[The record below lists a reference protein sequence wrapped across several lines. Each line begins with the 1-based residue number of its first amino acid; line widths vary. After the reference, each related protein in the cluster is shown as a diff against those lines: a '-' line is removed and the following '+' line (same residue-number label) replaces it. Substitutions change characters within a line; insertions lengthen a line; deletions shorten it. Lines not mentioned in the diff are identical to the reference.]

1 MIQQAMSELSAE
13 HMAALDQVAILIAE
27 TPSPEQARKLKLRGD
42 QLLLGLYEGVP
53 RTRRSGYE
61 SGLLPDTITIF
72 KQPLMAISR
81 RHDDLYEHVKRTVWH
96 EIAHYFGISHEEMDA
111 LQSKT

>member
-1 MIQQAMSELSAE
+1 MIQRAMSELSPE
-13 HMAALDQVAILIAE
+13 HVAALENVAILISE
-27 TPSPEQARKLKLRGD
+27 MPSPEQAQKLKLRGD

-53 RTRRSGYE
+53 RTRRGGYE

-72 KQPLMAISR
+72 KQPLIAISR
-81 RHDDLYEHVKRTVWH
+81 GEYGLYQNVKRTVWH

-111 LQSKT
+111 LQQKH